1 MSANVRRVP
10 TGRQKACWLLVIVAL
25 WPSLLFGQEKAGI
38 VTTLEG
44 HVTAARVAMPQPIL
58 LKFKDDVYRND
69 RITTGDRSLARMLLG
84 GKAVVT
90 VRERSVIT
98 ITEIPGRSTIDLV
111 TGKIGLAVA
120 KERMKPGESIE
131 IKTPNAVCAV
141 RGTVVVAEVQSTT
154 AQAGAG
160 APGIVTHFYVLRGAI
175 EALQLVPGTNTPT
188 GGLLAVNTLQSFTA
202 AGSAPPHVD
211 EITPAQLNQITAGL
225 TPSGLQQSRETTD
238 QVVNDQLS
246 MAGRLGDTIINQPA
260 CCPLRWPFATPSS
273 TLTESPAA
281 TSTLS
286 GTPISSEAPVPPGIV
301 TPPATPVPPVTS
313 VPPAIVTPPDGG
325 RLRGL
330 DRADQVAGP
339 NGRQGR
345 DNARE
350 KQGR

>member
-1 MSANVRRVP
+1 MLKLRRPAV
-10 TGRQKACWLLVIVAL
+10 TLLVIVAL
-25 WPSLLFGQEKAGI
+25 WPTLLFGQEKAGV

-44 HVTAARVAMPQPIL
+44 HVTAARAAVPQPIL
-58 LKFKDDVYRND
+58 LKFKDDVYRQD

-98 ITEIPGRSTIDLV
+98 ITEVPGRSTIDLV

-120 KERMKPGESIE
+120 KERMKPGEQIA

-175 EALQLVPGTNTPT
+175 EVLQLVPGTNTPT
-188 GGLLAVNTLQSFTA
+188 GGPLAVNTLQSFTA
-202 AGSAPPHVD
+202 AGSAPPHVY
-211 EITPAQLNQITAGL
+211 EITPAQLDQITDGL
-225 TPSGLQQSRETTD
+225 TPSGMQQSRGTTD

-246 MAGRLGDTIINQPA
+246 MAGRLGDTIIQPA

-286 GTPISSEAPVPPGIV
+286 GTPISSEAPVPPGIL
-301 TPPATPVPPVTS
+301 TPPAIPIPPVTS

-339 NGRQGR
+339 HGRQGR